1 MQKRL
6 CLMIALLS
14 AMVLGAW
21 ADGASSFGG
30 GDGSVG
36 WNETEGGANG
46 TVSIIIP
53 ILNEYA

>member
-1 MQKRL
+1 ML
-6 CLMIALLS
+6 ALLS